1 MFQWDQIEDIIEIV
15 YNNFYVFQNQKEN
28 LKYCQQ
34 YLLHKI
40 HKHFFVNIITI
51 FLKSIKNIRIMH
63 DSIIVFLQCQ
73 LVSYIGLSEK
83 QDSFLLKYL
92 SFFHKN
98 LIIFENFFKEIF
110 LSVHD
115 FFFFLSKITILNIQ
129 YYIYIKFF
137 DMFPI
142 LKNKD
147 YYYKNKDRFI
157 ELIIQYLDTEAY
169 VNSTLY
175 QDFSDILLE
184 DPEEEN
190 LN

>member
-1 MFQWDQIEDIIEIV
+1 
-15 YNNFYVFQNQKEN
+15 
-28 LKYCQQ
+28 
-34 YLLHKI
+34 
-40 HKHFFVNIITI
+40 
-51 FLKSIKNIRIMH
+51 
-63 DSIIVFLQCQ
+63 
-73 LVSYIGLSEK
+73 
-83 QDSFLLKYL
+83 
-92 SFFHKN
+92 
-98 LIIFENFFKEIF
+98 
-110 LSVHD
+110 
-115 FFFFLSKITILNIQ
+115 
-129 YYIYIKFF
+129 
-137 DMFPI
+137 MFPI